1 MTVVRRRMRR
11 QSLKDFLGALYTQQR
26 RFSLEKV
33 RHFQQL
39 RNRRQVMCK
48 LNQICLFLW
57 LTVAIIADMPIK
69 KREKNKT
76 ESQKLEVVF
85 QSSWGNSAVWLQ
97 MKGKS
102 PCKLVA
108 PQHDHLPK
116 THKK

>member
-39 RNRRQVMCK
+39 QNRRQVMCK
-48 LNQICLFLW
+48 LNQICLILW
-57 LTVAIIADMPIK
+57 LTLAIIADMAIK
-69 KREKNKT
+69 K
-76 ESQKLEVVF
+76 QKARNLK
-85 QSSWGNSAVWLQ
+85 QNSNRLGQLGRLQ
-97 MKGKS
+97 LKVKS

-108 PQHDHLPK
+108 QQHDHLQKTPK
-116 THKK
+116 KK

>member
-69 KREKNKT
+69 KRKKK
-76 ESQKLEVVF
+76 QKARNLKPY
-85 QSSWGNSAVWLQ
+85 SNRLGATLQ
-97 MKGKS
+97 FG
-102 PCKLVA
+102 CR
-108 PQHDHLPK
+108 
-116 THKK
+116 

>member
-39 RNRRQVMCK
+39 QNRRQVMCK

-57 LTVAIIADMPIK
+57 LTAAIIVDMAIK
-69 KREKNKT
+69 KQKKEEEKT
-76 ESQKLEVVF
+76 ESQKLDAVF
-85 QSSWGNSAVWLQ
+85 QSSGGNSAVA
-97 MKGKS
+97 
-102 PCKLVA
+102 CR
-108 PQHDHLPK
+108 
-116 THKK
+116 